1 MRSRDRL
8 ALDSIIDLSDNLL
21 IIVPPFIN
29 SLLSSIIFLIERF
42 KKNLIT
48 HITLLTLDSLDE
60 LNEVINRYSSI
71 LFVDPPIVIKNNK
84 ITNSLNGKRVFAIS
98 KDDVEWV
105 NADVSLNYSESL
117 PQLIWQLLDDELS
130 RDSLRFLETAVVYE
144 STITPNY
151 DASSFNGWST
161 TESINYPSLPGI
173 LRLPLAVALSRTFS
187 PIIPGITG
195 NETEARS
202 LVKTISK
209 RTDIMYK
216 DLSENEVM
224 ALIKYLSDFVLR
236 AGLRGEYLD
245 KLLSTFRK
253 WSDSTIDVL
262 ESILAIESQ
271 LALWEYVGGIMSP
284 IINPQS
290 VKDMDNLIT
299 KYISILSN
307 YLGQLIKGGEIVVE
321 CNQPLT
327 LIDRLCSIINFF
339 TESRNQVFLLQE
351 KNMQINC
358 VFGEETTDTDLLFKR
373 DNYLISIKGPLQ

>member
-71 LFVDPPIVIKNNK
+71 LFVDPPIVMKNNK
-84 ITNSLNGKRVFAIS
+84 ITNSLNGKRIFAIS

-151 DASSFNGWST
+151 DTSSFNGWST
-161 TESINYPSLPGI
+161 TESLNYPSLPGI
-173 LRLPLAVALSRTFS
+173 LRLPLAMALSRTFS

-209 RTDIMYK
+209 RTDIMYR

-262 ESILAIESQ
+262 ESILAMESQ

-284 IINPQS
+284 VINPQS

-307 YLGQLIKGGEIVVE
+307 YLGQLIKGSEIIVE